1 MDNKNLITKILE
13 VMVLFGL
20 QILGNTQL
28 LLHQHF
34 HCVLLVNVCF
44 ILLTQFFTDKVILF
58 HSISVL
64 FTSSPLT
71 LLKCHIMS
79 FVFNFTTANKPTEEK
94 ISAAES

>member
-1 MDNKNLITKILE
+1 MDSKNLITKILH
-13 VMVLFGL
+13 VTALFVLE
-20 QILGNTQL
+20 ILGNTQP
-28 LLHQHF
+28 LLHQHCQ
-34 HCVLLVNVCF
+34 CVLLVNVCF

-58 HSISVL
+58 HSVSVL

-79 FVFNFTTANKPTEEK
+79 FVFIFTMANKLTEDK